1 MPEHQKRGNTLPSFK
16 ASRHIRMNNQVISN
30 KYQQIRLAALA
41 QTQSDF
47 EQFEPD
53 FINRID
59 LTEINEDALRSQDEW
74 EIPVNRQIG
83 WDILFSQ
90 GCTKQELGGTATSP

>member
-1 MPEHQKRGNTLPSFK
+1 
-16 ASRHIRMNNQVISN
+16 MNSQAISN
-30 KYQQIRLAALA
+30 KYQQIRLAVLA

-53 FINRID
+53 FIGHID

-74 EIPVNRQIG
+74 EMPVNRQIG
-83 WDILFSQ
+83 WNW
-90 GCTKQELGGTATSP
+90 